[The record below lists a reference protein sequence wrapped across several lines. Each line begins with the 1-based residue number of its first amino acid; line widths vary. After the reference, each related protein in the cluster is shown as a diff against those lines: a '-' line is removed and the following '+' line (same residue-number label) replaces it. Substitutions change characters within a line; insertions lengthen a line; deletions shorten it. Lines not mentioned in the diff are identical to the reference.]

1 MVYSILKCPV
11 CNSEYDINRN
21 NYLCDKCGNILDV
34 VQKELNNFKFSN
46 YEGVWKYKNLI
57 HPGIDEK
64 YIITK
69 REGNTNLYKN
79 FKISDYSG
87 IKNIFLKH
95 EGENP
100 TGSFKDR
107 GMTVAVSEAMRLGFK
122 KTLCAS
128 TGNTSAAASSYSSF
142 AGIDSYVLIPEGKI
156 SKNKLFQAISYGAN
170 IVNINGDFDTAMKNV
185 KETLKV
191 RNDFYVLNSLNP
203 WRIEGQKTI
212 IFEIMAKLEPDFIS
226 FPAGNLGNTSAFGKA
241 LMELKSMDMIKK
253 VPKLIAIQA
262 EGASPFYDYI
272 NNKRDNI
279 IPVKAETIASAIRIG
294 NPVNFKKAKRSIE
307 FTNGIVEKVSDNEIM
322 EAKKII
328 DRSGIGCE
336 PASAASLAGVKKLKD
351 NNIIDKNDVVVPI
364 LTGNILKD
372 LDMDLN
378 YKKYNINDIL
388 F

>member
-1 MVYSILKCPV
+1 MVYSILRCPV
-11 CNSEYDINRN
+11 CNSEYNINRN
-21 NYLCDKCGNILDV
+21 SYLCDKCGNILDV
-34 VQKELNNFKFSN
+34 VQNDLDNFELSG

-57 HPGIDEK
+57 HPGIDKK
-64 YIITK
+64 YIVTK

-128 TGNTSAAASSYSSF
+128 TGNTSAAAASYSSF
-142 AGIDSYVLIPEGKI
+142 AGINRYVLIPGGKI
-156 SKNKLFQAISYGAN
+156 SKNKLFQAIAYGAN
-170 IVNINGDFDTAMKNV
+170 IVNINGDFDTAMANV
-185 KETLKV
+185 RETLKK

-212 IFEIMAKLEPDFIS
+212 IFEIMEKLEPDFIS

-241 LMELKSMDMIKK
+241 LMELKSMDKIKK

-272 NNKRDNI
+272 NNKMDNI
-279 IPVKAETIASAIRIG
+279 VPVRAETIASAIRIG

-307 FTNGIVEKVSDNEIM
+307 FTEGIVEKVSDSEIM
-322 EAKKII
+322 EAKRII
-328 DRSGIGCE
+328 DGSGIGCE
-336 PASAASLAGVKKLKD
+336 PASAASLAGVKKLRD
-351 NNIIDKNDVVVPI
+351 SNIIDKNDIVASV

-372 LDMDLN
+372 LDMDMD
-378 YKKYNINDIL
+378 YSTIDIKDIL